1 MCLGIPGQILE
12 LPADQPLVAIVDVAG
27 ARRRVNTGLFED
39 GSLQVGEW
47 ILIHLGFVLER
58 MSESEASDALRFME
72 ADQSYVDE
80 LLAERDAEALRL
92 QDLESGRPDS

>member
-1 MCLGIPGQILE
+1 MCIGIPGQILE
-12 LPADQPLVAIVDVAG
+12 LPADEPLVAIVDVAG

-47 ILIHLGFVLER
+47 ILVHMGFVYER
-58 MSESEASDALRFME
+58 MSESEARDALRFME

-80 LLAERDAEALRL
+80 LLAERDAEASAIS
-92 QDLESGRPDS
+92 DLEAG